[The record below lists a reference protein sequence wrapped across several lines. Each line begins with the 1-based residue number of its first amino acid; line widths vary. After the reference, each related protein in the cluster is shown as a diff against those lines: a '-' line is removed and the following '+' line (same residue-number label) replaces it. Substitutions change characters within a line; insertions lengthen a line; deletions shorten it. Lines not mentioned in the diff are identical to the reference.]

1 MIQFFKLLLIFLL
14 GIYFSDPVYAQNN
27 RAALIIG
34 IEHYRNPLTAP
45 SLLGVPADIDSAK
58 QIAKAMGIP
67 DKNVTVILN
76 QQATKRNLM
85 EAFKKVSEFGVN
97 GGRVFIYYSGHGSRD
112 YDHKKKQCYEGL
124 LSYDEEL
131 ITNDEI
137 ASATQKLKDNVDK
150 TIVLFDACHAGGVL
164 KTELQT
170 RSARST
176 PALSLTPKFASK
188 GSLDDVMACRAATNF
203 QTRGLFDR
211 ASRLGA
217 LQENLVLISSAR
229 PDEVAW
235 DEGPGAGGIATQAL
249 RDCLLGEAKDI
260 NASGAVTLEEIRE
273 CAQAKMDKKL
283 PGPNPKSSNLVIRGN
298 RNLIPV
304 IAAPAV
310 SPPEIMITAAA
321 SPTKPQEQLSL
332 NKPPSEFVPT
342 KPLPVKPP
350 PSVNEVITT
359 IPSAP
364 AKLPEQLNQNKLPLE
379 VAPTKPVLVTS
390 NPVKPPPVVSTSLP
404 TAFVNPPNVD
414 IPLASLATLK
424 DIEAQRNP
432 MRKLDI
438 KLAKKTL
445 KINQDYL
452 DLQIKSSHDGYLYL
466 VLLGSDKKSFY
477 MLYPNKLDGN
487 NRIQAGKTIN
497 LPNQTWQ
504 IKAAGPAGV
513 DHILVLV
520 ADSERDLKTLETL
533 GADKNS
539 PFVYALNNSSGRSA
553 IINYLT
559 GKSPDGMSERYAA
572 QIITVTEV
580 Q

>member
-1 MIQFFKLLLIFLL
+1 MIRLFKLLPALL
-14 GIYFSDPVYAQNN
+14 FGSFFTGSIQAQNN

-34 IEHYRNPLTAP
+34 IEHYRNPVTAP
-45 SLLGVPADIDSAK
+45 SLLGVPADMNSAK

-67 DKNVTVILN
+67 DKNVTVIQN

-85 EAFKKVSEFGVN
+85 EAFKKVSEFGAN
-97 GGRVFIYYSGHGSRD
+97 GGRVFIYFSGHGSRD

-131 ITNDEI
+131 ITNEEI

-164 KTELQT
+164 KTALQT
-170 RSARST
+170 RSAGST
-176 PALSLTPKFASK
+176 PAISLTPKFVAK

-203 QTRGLFDR
+203 KTRGLFDQ
-211 ASRLGA
+211 ATRLGA

-249 RDCLLGEAKDI
+249 RDCLLGQARDI
-260 NASGAVTLEEIRE
+260 NASGAVTLEEIRA
-273 CAQAKMDKKL
+273 CAQVKMDQKL
-283 PGPNPKSSNLVIRGN
+283 PGPNPKASNLVIRGN

-304 IAAPAV
+304 VATPTAP
-310 SPPEIMITAAA
+310 PPEPVMVAAVT
-321 SPTKPQEQLSL
+321 STKPPEQLAQ
-332 NKPPSEFVPT
+332 NKPPV
-342 KPLPVKPP
+342 
-350 PSVNEVITT
+350 
-359 IPSAP
+359 
-364 AKLPEQLNQNKLPLE
+364 E
-379 VAPTKPVLVTS
+379 VAPTKPAPVSS
-390 NPVKPPPVVSTSLP
+390 NPLKPPPVVAAP
-404 TAFVNPPNVD
+404 TPAAPISPPSVD
-414 IPLASLATLK
+414 APLASLATLK

-497 LPNQTWQ
+497 LPNQSWQ

-520 ADSERDLKTLETL
+520 ADSERDLKTLEAL

-539 PFVYALNNSSGRSA
+539 PFVYALNNPSGRSA
-553 IINYLT
+553 VINYLT
-559 GKSPDGMSERYAA
+559 GKSPDGASERYAA

>member
-1 MIQFFKLLLIFLL
+1 MIRLFKLLPAFLL
-14 GIYFSDPVYAQNN
+14 GIFFLGTAQAQNN

-34 IEHYRNPLTAP
+34 IEHYRNPVTAP
-45 SLLGVPADIDSAK
+45 SLLGVPADMNSAK

-67 DKNVTVILN
+67 DKNITVIQN
-76 QQATKRNLM
+76 QHATKRNLV
-85 EAFKKVSEFGVN
+85 EAFKKVSEFGAN
-97 GGRVFIYYSGHGSRD
+97 GGRVFIYFSGHGSRN

-124 LSYDEEL
+124 LSFDEEL
-131 ITNDEI
+131 ITNEEI

-164 KTELQT
+164 KTALQT
-170 RSARST
+170 RSTGST
-176 PALSLTPKFASK
+176 PAISLTPKFVAK

-203 QTRGLFDR
+203 QTRGLFDQ
-211 ASRLGA
+211 ATRLGA

-235 DEGPGAGGIATQAL
+235 DEGPGAGGVATQAL
-249 RDCLLGEAKDI
+249 RDCLLGQARDT
-260 NASGAVTLEEIRE
+260 NASGAVTLEEIRA
-273 CAQAKMDKKL
+273 CAQIKMDQKL
-283 PGPNPKSSNLVIRGN
+283 PGPNPKASNLVIRGN

-304 IAAPAV
+304 IATSSAPSPEPVMVAAV
-310 SPPEIMITAAA
+310 T
-321 SPTKPQEQLSL
+321 PTKPQEQLAQ
-332 NKPPSEFVPT
+332 NKPLAE
-342 KPLPVKPP
+342 
-350 PSVNEVITT
+350 I
-359 IPSAP
+359 
-364 AKLPEQLNQNKLPLE
+364 
-379 VAPTKPVLVTS
+379 APTKPALAPS
-390 NPVKPPPVVSTSLP
+390 NPVKPSPVVMVPTVDTS
-404 TAFVNPPNVD
+404 
-414 IPLASLATLK
+414 LASLATLK

-432 MRKLDI
+432 MRKVDI

-520 ADSERDLKTLETL
+520 ADSERDLKTLEAL

-539 PFVYALNNSSGRSA
+539 PFVYALNNPSGRSA
-553 IINYLT
+553 VINYLT
-559 GKSPDGMSERYAA
+559 RKSSDGASERYAA

>member
-1 MIQFFKLLLIFLL
+1 VIRLFKLLPSFLL
-14 GIYFSDPVYAQNN
+14 GILFLGTVHAQNN

-34 IEHYRNPLTAP
+34 IENYRNPVTAP
-45 SLLGVPADIDSAK
+45 SLLGVPADINSAK

-67 DKNVTVILN
+67 DKNVTVIQN

-85 EAFKKVSEFGVN
+85 EAFKKVSEFGAN
-97 GGRVFIYYSGHGSRD
+97 GGRVFIYFSGHGSRD

-131 ITNDEI
+131 ITNEEI

-164 KTELQT
+164 KTALQT
-170 RSARST
+170 RSAGST
-176 PALSLTPKFASK
+176 PALSLTPKFVAK
-188 GSLDDVMACRAATNF
+188 GSLDDVMACRAATNNF
-203 QTRGLFDR
+203 QTRSLFDQ
-211 ASRLGA
+211 ATRLGA

-249 RDCLLGEAKDI
+249 RDCLLGQARDT
-260 NASGAVTLEEIRE
+260 NSSGAVSLEEIRA
-273 CAQAKMDKKL
+273 CAQVKMDQKL
-283 PGPNPKSSNLVIRGN
+283 PGPNPKASNLVIRGN

-304 IAAPAV
+304 VATPTAP
-310 SPPEIMITAAA
+310 PPEPVVVA
-321 SPTKPQEQLSL
+321 SVIPAKPPEQLSQ
-332 NKPPSEFVPT
+332 NKPPV
-342 KPLPVKPP
+342 
-350 PSVNEVITT
+350 
-359 IPSAP
+359 
-364 AKLPEQLNQNKLPLE
+364 E
-379 VAPTKPVLVTS
+379 VAPTKPAPVAS
-390 NPVKPPPVVSTSLP
+390 NPVKPPPVVVAPAPVAPVIPTS
-404 TAFVNPPNVD
+404 PPSVD
-414 IPLASLATLK
+414 APLASLATLK

-432 MRKLDI
+432 IRKVDI

-513 DHILVLV
+513 DHILVMV
-520 ADSERDLKTLETL
+520 ADSERDLKTLEAL

-539 PFVYALNNSSGRSA
+539 PFVYALNNPSGRSA

-559 GKSPDGMSERYAA
+559 GKSSDGVSERYAA

>member
-1 MIQFFKLLLIFLL
+1 MIRLFKLLPSFLL
-14 GIYFSDPVYAQNN
+14 GILFLGTVHAQNN

-34 IEHYRNPLTAP
+34 IEHYRNPVTAP
-45 SLLGVPADIDSAK
+45 SLLGVPADMNSAK

-67 DKNVTVILN
+67 DKNVTVIQN

-85 EAFKKVSEFGVN
+85 EAFKKVSEFGAN
-97 GGRVFIYYSGHGSRD
+97 GGRVFIYFSGHGSRD

-131 ITNDEI
+131 ITNEEI

-164 KTELQT
+164 KTALQT
-170 RSARST
+170 RSAGST
-176 PALSLTPKFASK
+176 PALSLTPKFVAK

-203 QTRGLFDR
+203 QTRGLFDQ
-211 ASRLGA
+211 ATRLGA

-249 RDCLLGEAKDI
+249 RDCLLGQARDT
-260 NASGAVTLEEIRE
+260 NASGAITLEEIRA
-273 CAQAKMDKKL
+273 CAQVKMDQKL
-283 PGPNPKSSNLVIRGN
+283 PGPNPKASNLVIRGN

-304 IAAPAV
+304 VAAPTAP
-310 SPPEIMITAAA
+310 PPEPVVVAAVT
-321 SPTKPQEQLSL
+321 PTKPPEQLAQ
-332 NKPPSEFVPT
+332 NKPPVE
-342 KPLPVKPP
+342 
-350 PSVNEVITT
+350 I
-359 IPSAP
+359 
-364 AKLPEQLNQNKLPLE
+364 
-379 VAPTKPVLVTS
+379 APTKPTPVTS
-390 NPVKPPPVVSTSLP
+390 NPLKPPPVVAAP
-404 TAFVNPPNVD
+404 TPAAPVSPQSVD
-414 IPLASLATLK
+414 APLASLATLK

-432 MRKLDI
+432 MRNLDI

-520 ADSERDLKTLETL
+520 ADSERDLKTLEAL

-539 PFVYALNNSSGRSA
+539 PFVYALNNPSGRSA
-553 IINYLT
+553 VINYLT
-559 GKSPDGMSERYAA
+559 GKSPDGASERYAA

>member
-1 MIQFFKLLLIFLL
+1 VIRLFKLLPSFLL
-14 GIYFSDPVYAQNN
+14 GILFLGTVHAQSN

-34 IEHYRNPLTAP
+34 IEHYRNPVTAP
-45 SLLGVPADIDSAK
+45 SLLGVPADINSAK

-67 DKNVTVILN
+67 DKNVTVIQN

-85 EAFKKVSEFGVN
+85 EAFKKVSEFGAN
-97 GGRVFIYYSGHGSRD
+97 GGRVFIYFSGHGSRD

-131 ITNDEI
+131 ITNEEI

-164 KTELQT
+164 KTALQT
-170 RSARST
+170 RSAGST
-176 PALSLTPKFASK
+176 PTLSLTPKFVAK

-203 QTRGLFDR
+203 QTRGLFDQ
-211 ASRLGA
+211 ATRLGA

-249 RDCLLGEAKDI
+249 RDCLLGQARDT
-260 NASGAVTLEEIRE
+260 NSSGAVTLEEIRA
-273 CAQAKMDKKL
+273 CAQVKMDQKL
-283 PGPNPKSSNLVIRGN
+283 PGPNPKASNLVIRGN

-304 IAAPAV
+304 VAAPTAP
-310 SPPEIMITAAA
+310 PPEPVVVA
-321 SPTKPQEQLSL
+321 SVIPAKPPEQLAQ
-332 NKPPSEFVPT
+332 NKPPV
-342 KPLPVKPP
+342 
-350 PSVNEVITT
+350 
-359 IPSAP
+359 
-364 AKLPEQLNQNKLPLE
+364 E
-379 VAPTKPVLVTS
+379 VAPTKPVPVTS
-390 NPVKPPPVVSTSLP
+390 NPVKPPPVVVAPAPAAPVVS
-404 TAFVNPPNVD
+404 PPSVD
-414 IPLASLATLK
+414 TPLASLATLK

-520 ADSERDLKTLETL
+520 ADSERDLRTLEAL

-539 PFVYALNNSSGRSA
+539 PFVYALNNPSGRSA
-553 IINYLT
+553 VINYLT
-559 GKSPDGMSERYAA
+559 GKSSDGVSERYAA

>member
-1 MIQFFKLLLIFLL
+1 MISLFKLLPSFLL
-14 GIYFSDPVYAQNN
+14 GILFLGTVHAQSN

-34 IEHYRNPLTAP
+34 IEHYRNPVTAP
-45 SLLGVPADIDSAK
+45 SLLGVPADINSAK

-67 DKNVTVILN
+67 DKNVTVIQN

-85 EAFKKVSEFGVN
+85 EAFKKVSEFGAN
-97 GGRVFIYYSGHGSRD
+97 GGRVFIYFSGHGSRD

-131 ITNDEI
+131 ITNEEI

-164 KTELQT
+164 KTALQT
-170 RSARST
+170 RSAGST
-176 PALSLTPKFASK
+176 PALSLMPKFVAK
-188 GSLDDVMACRAATNF
+188 GSLDDVIACRAATNF
-203 QTRGLFDR
+203 QTRGLFDQ
-211 ASRLGA
+211 ATRLGA

-249 RDCLLGEAKDI
+249 RDCLLGQARDT
-260 NASGAVTLEEIRE
+260 NSSGAVTLEEIRA
-273 CAQAKMDKKL
+273 CAQVKMDQKL
-283 PGPNPKSSNLVIRGN
+283 PGPNPKASNLVIRGN

-304 IAAPAV
+304 VATPTAP
-310 SPPEIMITAAA
+310 PPEPVVVA
-321 SPTKPQEQLSL
+321 SVIPAKPPEQLAQ
-332 NKPPSEFVPT
+332 NKPPV
-342 KPLPVKPP
+342 
-350 PSVNEVITT
+350 
-359 IPSAP
+359 
-364 AKLPEQLNQNKLPLE
+364 E
-379 VAPTKPVLVTS
+379 VAPTKPVPVTS
-390 NPVKPPPVVSTSLP
+390 NPVKPPPVVVAPLP
-404 TAFVNPPNVD
+404 VAPVVSPPSVD

-520 ADSERDLKTLETL
+520 ADSERDLRTLEAL

-539 PFVYALNNSSGRSA
+539 PFVYALNNPSGRSA
-553 IINYLT
+553 VINYLT
-559 GKSPDGMSERYAA
+559 GKSSDGVSERYAA

>member
-1 MIQFFKLLLIFLL
+1 MIRLFKLLPSFLL
-14 GIYFSDPVYAQNN
+14 GILFLGTVHAQNN

-34 IEHYRNPLTAP
+34 IEHYRNPVTAP
-45 SLLGVPADIDSAK
+45 SLLGVPADMNSAK

-67 DKNVTVILN
+67 DKNVTVIQN

-85 EAFKKVSEFGVN
+85 EAFKKVSEFGAN
-97 GGRVFIYYSGHGSRD
+97 GGRVFIYFSGHGSRD

-131 ITNDEI
+131 ITNEEI

-164 KTELQT
+164 KTALQT
-170 RSARST
+170 RSAGST
-176 PALSLTPKFASK
+176 PAISLTPKFVSK
-188 GSLDDVMACRAATNF
+188 GSLDDVMTCRAATNF
-203 QTRGLFDR
+203 QTRGLFDQ
-211 ASRLGA
+211 ATRLGA

-249 RDCLLGEAKDI
+249 RDCLLGQARDT
-260 NASGAVTLEEIRE
+260 NASGAITLEEIRA
-273 CAQAKMDKKL
+273 CAQVKMDQKL
-283 PGPNPKSSNLVIRGN
+283 PGPNPKASNLVIRGN

-304 IAAPAV
+304 IATPTAP
-310 SPPEIMITAAA
+310 PPEPVVVAAVTPTKPPEQLA
-321 SPTKPQEQLSL
+321 QNKPPIEFSPTKPG
-332 NKPPSEFVPT
+332 
-342 KPLPVKPP
+342 
-350 PSVNEVITT
+350 
-359 IPSAP
+359 P
-364 AKLPEQLNQNKLPLE
+364 A
-379 VAPTKPVLVTS
+379 TS
-390 NPVKPPPVVSTSLP
+390 NPVKPAPVVVASTPLPPASSL
-404 TAFVNPPNVD
+404 TVD
-414 IPLASLATLK
+414 MPLASLATLK

-497 LPNQTWQ
+497 LPNQSWQ

-520 ADSERDLKTLETL
+520 ADSERDLKTLEAL

-539 PFVYALNNSSGRSA
+539 PFVYALNNPSGRSA
-553 IINYLT
+553 VINYLT
-559 GKSPDGMSERYAA
+559 GKSPDGASERYAA

>member
-1 MIQFFKLLLIFLL
+1 MIRLFKLLPSFLL
-14 GIYFSDPVYAQNN
+14 GILFLGTVHAQSN

-34 IEHYRNPLTAP
+34 IEHYRNPVTAP
-45 SLLGVPADIDSAK
+45 SLLGVPADINSAK

-67 DKNVTVILN
+67 DKNVTVIQN

-85 EAFKKVSEFGVN
+85 EAFKKVSEFGAN
-97 GGRVFIYYSGHGSRD
+97 GGRVFIYFSGHGSRD

-131 ITNDEI
+131 ITNEEI

-164 KTELQT
+164 KTALQT
-170 RSARST
+170 RSAGPGT
-176 PALSLTPKFASK
+176 NLSLTPKFVSK
-188 GSLDDVMACRAATNF
+188 GSLDDVMACRAATNNF
-203 QTRGLFDR
+203 QTRSLFDQ
-211 ASRLGA
+211 ATRLGA

-249 RDCLLGEAKDI
+249 RDCLLGQARDT
-260 NASGAVTLEEIRE
+260 NSSGAVTLEEIRA
-273 CAQAKMDKKL
+273 CAQVKMDQKL
-283 PGPNPKSSNLVIRGN
+283 PGPNPKASNLVIRGN

-304 IAAPAV
+304 IAAPTAL
-310 SPPEIMITAAA
+310 PPEPVVVA
-321 SPTKPQEQLSL
+321 SVIPAKPPEQLAQ
-332 NKPPSEFVPT
+332 NKPPV
-342 KPLPVKPP
+342 
-350 PSVNEVITT
+350 
-359 IPSAP
+359 
-364 AKLPEQLNQNKLPLE
+364 E
-379 VAPTKPVLVTS
+379 VAPTKPVPVTS
-390 NPVKPPPVVSTSLP
+390 NPVKPPPVVVAPVPVAPVVS
-404 TAFVNPPNVD
+404 PPSVD

-452 DLQIKSSHDGYLYL
+452 DLQIKSSHDGSLYL

-520 ADSERDLKTLETL
+520 ADSERDLRTLEAL

-539 PFVYALNNSSGRSA
+539 PFVYALNNPSGRSA
-553 IINYLT
+553 VINYLI
-559 GKSPDGMSERYAA
+559 GKSSDGVSERYAA

>member
-1 MIQFFKLLLIFLL
+1 VIQFFKLLPILLL
-14 GIYFSDPVYAQNN
+14 GIPFINSVYAQDN

-34 IEHYRNPLTAP
+34 IEHYRNPVTAP
-45 SLLGVPADIDSAK
+45 SLLGVPADMNSAK

-67 DKNVTVILN
+67 DKNITVIQN

-85 EAFKKVSEFGVN
+85 EAFKKVSEFGAN
-97 GGRVFIYYSGHGSRD
+97 GGRVFIYFSGHGSRD

-131 ITNDEI
+131 ITNEEI

-164 KTELQT
+164 KTALQT
-170 RSARST
+170 RSAGPT
-176 PALSLTPKFASK
+176 PALSLTPKFVAK

-203 QTRGLFDR
+203 QTRGLFDQ
-211 ASRLGA
+211 ATRLGA

-249 RDCLLGEAKDI
+249 RDCLLGQARDT
-260 NASGAVTLEEIRE
+260 NSSGAVTLEEIRS
-273 CAQAKMDKKL
+273 CAQVKMDQKL
-283 PGPNPKSSNLVIRGN
+283 PGPNPKASNLVIRGN

-304 IAAPAV
+304 IAAPTAL
-310 SPPEIMITAAA
+310 PPEPVVVAAVT
-321 SPTKPQEQLSL
+321 PTKPPEQLAQ
-332 NKPPSEFVPT
+332 NKPPVE
-342 KPLPVKPP
+342 
-350 PSVNEVITT
+350 I
-359 IPSAP
+359 
-364 AKLPEQLNQNKLPLE
+364 
-379 VAPTKPVLVTS
+379 APTKPVPVTS
-390 NPVKPPPVVSTSLP
+390 NPVKPPPVVVAPVPVAPVVS
-404 TAFVNPPNVD
+404 PPSVD

-520 ADSERDLKTLETL
+520 ADSERNLRTLEAL

-539 PFVYALNNSSGRSA
+539 PFVYALNNPSGRSA
-553 IINYLT
+553 VINYLI
-559 GKSPDGMSERYAA
+559 GKSSDGVSERYAA

>member
-1 MIQFFKLLLIFLL
+1 MIQFFKLLPILLL
-14 GIYFSDPVYAQNN
+14 GIPFINSVYAQDN

-34 IEHYRNPLTAP
+34 IEHYRNPANAP
-45 SLLGVPADIDSAK
+45 SLLGVPADINSAK

-67 DKNVTVILN
+67 DKNVTVLLN
-76 QQATKRNLM
+76 QQASKRNLM
-85 EAFKKVSEFGVN
+85 EAFRKVSEFGSN

-131 ITNDEI
+131 ITNEEI

-164 KTELQT
+164 KTALQT
-170 RSARST
+170 RSAGSAL
-176 PALSLTPKFASK
+176 ALSLTPKFVSK
-188 GSLDDVMACRAATNF
+188 GSLEDIMACRSATNF
-203 QTRGLFDR
+203 QTRGLFDQ
-211 ASRLGA
+211 ATRLGA
-217 LQENLVLISSAR
+217 IQENLVLISSAR

-235 DEGPGAGGIATQAL
+235 DEGPGSGGVATQAL
-249 RDCLLGEAKDI
+249 RDCLLGEARDA
-260 NASGAVTLEEIRE
+260 NASGAVTLEEIRA
-273 CAQAKMDKKL
+273 CAQVKMDQKL
-283 PGPNPKSSNLVIRGN
+283 PGPNPKASNLVIRGN

-304 IAAPAV
+304 ITTITAP
-310 SPPEIMITAAA
+310 PPEPVVVATVTPSKPPEQSAQNKPTAEI
-321 SPTKPQEQLSL
+321 SPTKP
-332 NKPPSEFVPT
+332 
-342 KPLPVKPP
+342 
-350 PSVNEVITT
+350 
-359 IPSAP
+359 A
-364 AKLPEQLNQNKLPLE
+364 
-379 VAPTKPVLVTS
+379 
-390 NPVKPPPVVSTSLP
+390 PVVSSPATTTP
-404 TAFVNPPNVD
+404 TQPVISVSSPSVD
-414 IPLASLATLK
+414 VPLASLATFK

-432 MRKLDI
+432 MRKLDV

-497 LPNQTWQ
+497 LPNQSWQ

-520 ADSERDLKTLETL
+520 ADSERDLKTLEAL

-539 PFVYALNNSSGRSA
+539 PFVYALNNTSGRSA

-559 GKSPDGMSERYAA
+559 GKSPDSISERYAA

>member
-1 MIQFFKLLLIFLL
+1 MIRLFKLLLALLL
-14 GIYFSDPVYAQNN
+14 GIFFTGSIQAQNN

-34 IEHYRNPLTAP
+34 IEHYRNPVTAP
-45 SLLGVPADIDSAK
+45 SLLGVPADMNSAK

-67 DKNVTVILN
+67 DKNVTVIQN

-85 EAFKKVSEFGVN
+85 EAFKKVSEFGAN
-97 GGRVFIYYSGHGSRD
+97 GGRVFIYFSGHGSRD

-131 ITNDEI
+131 ITNEEI

-164 KTELQT
+164 KTALQT
-170 RSARST
+170 RSAGST
-176 PALSLTPKFASK
+176 PALSLTPKFVAK
-188 GSLDDVMACRAATNF
+188 GSLDDVMACRSATNF
-203 QTRGLFDR
+203 QTRGLFDQ
-211 ASRLGA
+211 ATRLGA

-249 RDCLLGEAKDI
+249 LDCLLGQARDT
-260 NASGAVTLEEIRE
+260 NASGAVTLEEIRA
-273 CAQAKMDKKL
+273 CAQVKMDQKL
-283 PGPNPKSSNLVIRGN
+283 PGPNPKASNLVIRGN

-304 IAAPAV
+304 VATPTAP
-310 SPPEIMITAAA
+310 PPEPVMVAAVT
-321 SPTKPQEQLSL
+321 PTKPPEQLAQ
-332 NKPPSEFVPT
+332 NKPPVEVVPT
-342 KPLPVKPP
+342 KPAPV
-350 PSVNEVITT
+350 S
-359 IPSAP
+359 
-364 AKLPEQLNQNKLPLE
+364 
-379 VAPTKPVLVTS
+379 S
-390 NPVKPPPVVSTSLP
+390 NPVKPAPVVAAP
-404 TAFVNPPNVD
+404 TPAAPVSPPSVD
-414 IPLASLATLK
+414 APLASLATLK

-520 ADSERDLKTLETL
+520 ADSERDLKTLEAL

-539 PFVYALNNSSGRSA
+539 PFVYALNNPSGRSA
-553 IINYLT
+553 VINYLT
-559 GKSPDGMSERYAA
+559 GKSPDGASERYAA

>member
-1 MIQFFKLLLIFLL
+1 VIRLFKLLPSFLL
-14 GIYFSDPVYAQNN
+14 GILFLGTVHAQSN

-34 IEHYRNPLTAP
+34 IEHYRNPVTAP
-45 SLLGVPADIDSAK
+45 SLLGVPADINSAK

-67 DKNVTVILN
+67 DKNVTVIQN

-85 EAFKKVSEFGVN
+85 EAFKKVSEFGAN
-97 GGRVFIYYSGHGSRD
+97 GGRVFIYFSGHGSRD

-131 ITNDEI
+131 ITNEEI

-164 KTELQT
+164 KTALQT
-170 RSARST
+170 RSAGST
-176 PALSLTPKFASK
+176 PTLSLTPKFVAK

-203 QTRGLFDR
+203 QTRGLFDQ
-211 ASRLGA
+211 ATRLGA

-249 RDCLLGEAKDI
+249 RDCLLGQARDT
-260 NASGAVTLEEIRE
+260 NSSGAVTLEEIRA
-273 CAQAKMDKKL
+273 CAQVKMDQKL
-283 PGPNPKSSNLVIRGN
+283 PGPNPKASNLVIRGN

-304 IAAPAV
+304 VAAPTAP
-310 SPPEIMITAAA
+310 PPEPVVVA
-321 SPTKPQEQLSL
+321 SVIPAKPPEQLAQ
-332 NKPPSEFVPT
+332 NKPPV
-342 KPLPVKPP
+342 
-350 PSVNEVITT
+350 
-359 IPSAP
+359 
-364 AKLPEQLNQNKLPLE
+364 E
-379 VAPTKPVLVTS
+379 VAPTKPVPVTS
-390 NPVKPPPVVSTSLP
+390 NPVKPPPVVVAPAPAAPVVS
-404 TAFVNPPNVD
+404 PPSVD
-414 IPLASLATLK
+414 TPLASLATLK

-520 ADSERDLKTLETL
+520 ADSERDLKTLEAL

-539 PFVYALNNSSGRSA
+539 PFVYALNNPSGRSA
-553 IINYLT
+553 VINYLT
-559 GKSPDGMSERYAA
+559 GKSSDGVSERYAA

>member
-1 MIQFFKLLLIFLL
+1 VIRLFKLLSSFLL
-14 GIYFSDPVYAQNN
+14 GILFLGTVHAQNN

-34 IEHYRNPLTAP
+34 IEHYRNPVTAP
-45 SLLGVPADIDSAK
+45 SLLGVPADINSAK

-67 DKNVTVILN
+67 DKNVTVIQN

-85 EAFKKVSEFGVN
+85 EAFKKVSEFGAN
-97 GGRVFIYYSGHGSRD
+97 GGRVFIYFSGHGSRD

-131 ITNDEI
+131 ITNEEI

-164 KTELQT
+164 KTALQT
-170 RSARST
+170 RSAGST
-176 PALSLTPKFASK
+176 PALSLTPKFVAK
-188 GSLDDVMACRAATNF
+188 GSLDDVMACRAATNNF
-203 QTRGLFDR
+203 QTRSLFDQ
-211 ASRLGA
+211 ATRLGA

-249 RDCLLGEAKDI
+249 RDCLLGQARDT
-260 NASGAVTLEEIRE
+260 NSSGAVSLEEIRA
-273 CAQAKMDKKL
+273 CAQVKMDQKL
-283 PGPNPKSSNLVIRGN
+283 PGPNPKASNLVIRGN

-304 IAAPAV
+304 VATPTAP
-310 SPPEIMITAAA
+310 PPEPVVVA
-321 SPTKPQEQLSL
+321 SVIPAKPPEQLSQ
-332 NKPPSEFVPT
+332 NKPPV
-342 KPLPVKPP
+342 
-350 PSVNEVITT
+350 
-359 IPSAP
+359 
-364 AKLPEQLNQNKLPLE
+364 E
-379 VAPTKPVLVTS
+379 VAPTKPAPVAS
-390 NPVKPPPVVSTSLP
+390 NPVKPPPVVVAPAPVAPVIPTS
-404 TAFVNPPNVD
+404 PPSVD
-414 IPLASLATLK
+414 APLASLATLK

-432 MRKLDI
+432 IRKVDI

-466 VLLGSDKKSFY
+466 VLLGSDMKSFY

-513 DHILVLV
+513 DHILVMV
-520 ADSERDLKTLETL
+520 AHSERDLKTLEAL

-539 PFVYALNNSSGRSA
+539 PFVYALNNPSGRSA

-559 GKSPDGMSERYAA
+559 GKSSDGVSERYAA

>member
-1 MIQFFKLLLIFLL
+1 MIRLFKLLPALLL
-14 GIYFSDPVYAQNN
+14 GIFFLGTAHAQNN

-34 IEHYRNPLTAP
+34 IEHYRNPVTAP
-45 SLLGVPADIDSAK
+45 SLLGVPADINSAK

-67 DKNVTVILN
+67 DKNVTVIQN

-85 EAFKKVSEFGVN
+85 EAFKKVSEFGAN
-97 GGRVFIYYSGHGSRD
+97 GGRVFIYFSGHGSRD

-131 ITNDEI
+131 ITNEEI

-164 KTELQT
+164 KTALQT
-170 RSARST
+170 RSAGST
-176 PALSLTPKFASK
+176 PALSLTPKFVAK

-203 QTRGLFDR
+203 QTRGLFDQ
-211 ASRLGA
+211 ATRLGA

-249 RDCLLGEAKDI
+249 RDCLLGQARDT
-260 NASGAVTLEEIRE
+260 NSSGAVTLEEIRA
-273 CAQAKMDKKL
+273 CAQVKMDQKL
-283 PGPNPKSSNLVIRGN
+283 PGPNPKASNLVIRGN

-304 IAAPAV
+304 VAAPSAP
-310 SPPEIMITAAA
+310 PPEPVVVAVVT
-321 SPTKPQEQLSL
+321 PTKSPEQVAH
-332 NKPPSEFVPT
+332 NKPPV
-342 KPLPVKPP
+342 
-350 PSVNEVITT
+350 
-359 IPSAP
+359 
-364 AKLPEQLNQNKLPLE
+364 E
-379 VAPTKPVLVTS
+379 VAPTKPAPVAS
-390 NPVKPPPVVSTSLP
+390 NPVKPPPVVVAPAPIAPVVS
-404 TAFVNPPNVD
+404 PPSVD
-414 IPLASLATLK
+414 TPLASLATLK

-487 NRIQAGKTIN
+487 NRIQASKTIN
-497 LPNQTWQ
+497 LPNQSWQ

-520 ADSERDLKTLETL
+520 ADSERDLKTLEAL

-539 PFVYALNNSSGRSA
+539 PFVYALNNPSGRSA
-553 IINYLT
+553 VINYLT
-559 GKSPDGMSERYAA
+559 GKSSDGVSERYAA

>member
-1 MIQFFKLLLIFLL
+1 MIRLFKLPLALLL
-14 GIYFSDPVYAQNN
+14 GIFFTGSIQAQNN

-34 IEHYRNPLTAP
+34 IEHYRNPVTAP
-45 SLLGVPADIDSAK
+45 SLLGVPADMNSAK

-67 DKNVTVILN
+67 DKNVTVIQN

-85 EAFKKVSEFGVN
+85 EAFKKVSEFGAN
-97 GGRVFIYYSGHGSRD
+97 GGRVFIYFSGHGSRD

-131 ITNDEI
+131 ITNEEI

-164 KTELQT
+164 KTALQT
-170 RSARST
+170 RSAGST
-176 PALSLTPKFASK
+176 PALSLTPKFVAK
-188 GSLDDVMACRAATNF
+188 GSLDDVMACRSATNF
-203 QTRGLFDR
+203 QTRGLFDQ
-211 ASRLGA
+211 ATRLGA

-249 RDCLLGEAKDI
+249 RDCLLGQARDT
-260 NASGAVTLEEIRE
+260 NASGAITLEEIRA
-273 CAQAKMDKKL
+273 CAQVKMDQKL
-283 PGPNPKSSNLVIRGN
+283 PGPNPKASNLVIRGN

-304 IAAPAV
+304 VATPTAP
-310 SPPEIMITAAA
+310 PPEPVMVA
-321 SPTKPQEQLSL
+321 SATPTKPPEQLAQ
-332 NKPPSEFVPT
+332 NKPPVEVVPT
-342 KPLPVKPP
+342 KPAPV
-350 PSVNEVITT
+350 S
-359 IPSAP
+359 
-364 AKLPEQLNQNKLPLE
+364 
-379 VAPTKPVLVTS
+379 S
-390 NPVKPPPVVSTSLP
+390 NPLKPPPVVAAP
-404 TAFVNPPNVD
+404 TPAAPVSPQSVD
-414 IPLASLATLK
+414 APLASLATLK

-497 LPNQTWQ
+497 LPNQSWQ

-520 ADSERDLKTLETL
+520 ADSERDLKTLEAL

-539 PFVYALNNSSGRSA
+539 PFVYALNNPSGRSA
-553 IINYLT
+553 VINYLT
-559 GKSPDGMSERYAA
+559 GKSPDGISERFAA

>member
-1 MIQFFKLLLIFLL
+1 MIRLFKLLLALLL
-14 GIYFSDPVYAQNN
+14 GIFFTGSIQAQNN

-34 IEHYRNPLTAP
+34 IEHYRNPVTAP
-45 SLLGVPADIDSAK
+45 SLLGVPADMNSAK

-67 DKNVTVILN
+67 DKNVTVIQN

-85 EAFKKVSEFGVN
+85 EAFKKVSEFGAN
-97 GGRVFIYYSGHGSRD
+97 GGRVFIYFSGHGSRD

-131 ITNDEI
+131 ITNEEI

-164 KTELQT
+164 KTALQT
-170 RSARST
+170 RSAGST
-176 PALSLTPKFASK
+176 PAISLTPKFVAK

-203 QTRGLFDR
+203 QTRGLFDQ
-211 ASRLGA
+211 ATRLGA

-249 RDCLLGEAKDI
+249 RDCLLGQARDT
-260 NASGAVTLEEIRE
+260 NASGAVTLEEIRA
-273 CAQAKMDKKL
+273 CAQVKMDQKL
-283 PGPNPKSSNLVIRGN
+283 PGPNPKASNLVIRGN

-304 IAAPAV
+304 VATPTAP
-310 SPPEIMITAAA
+310 PPEPVMVA
-321 SPTKPQEQLSL
+321 SAIPTKPPEQLAQ
-332 NKPPSEFVPT
+332 NKPPVEVVPT
-342 KPLPVKPP
+342 KPAPV
-350 PSVNEVITT
+350 S
-359 IPSAP
+359 
-364 AKLPEQLNQNKLPLE
+364 
-379 VAPTKPVLVTS
+379 S
-390 NPVKPPPVVSTSLP
+390 NPLKPPPVVAAP
-404 TAFVNPPNVD
+404 TPAAPVSPPSAD
-414 IPLASLATLK
+414 APLASLATLK

-432 MRKLDI
+432 MRKLEI

-497 LPNQTWQ
+497 LPNQSWQ

-520 ADSERDLKTLETL
+520 ADSERDLKTLEAL

-539 PFVYALNNSSGRSA
+539 PFVYALNNPSGRSA
-553 IINYLT
+553 VINYLT
-559 GKSPDGMSERYAA
+559 GKSPDGASERYAA

>member
-1 MIQFFKLLLIFLL
+1 MSRILKLLPAFLL
-14 GIYFSDPVYAQNN
+14 GIFFLGTVHAQNN

-34 IEHYRNPLTAP
+34 IEHYRNPVTAP
-45 SLLGVPADIDSAK
+45 SLLGVPADMNSAK

-67 DKNVTVILN
+67 DKNITVIQN

-85 EAFKKVSEFGVN
+85 EAFKKVSEFGAN
-97 GGRVFIYYSGHGSRD
+97 GGRVFIYFSGHGSRD

-131 ITNDEI
+131 ITNEEI

-164 KTELQT
+164 KTALQT
-170 RSARST
+170 RSAGSSS
-176 PALSLTPKFASK
+176 ALSLTPKFVSK
-188 GSLDDVMACRAATNF
+188 GSLDDVMACRTATNNF
-203 QTRGLFDR
+203 QMRGLFDQ
-211 ASRLGA
+211 ATRLGA

-249 RDCLLGEAKDI
+249 RDCLLGQARDT
-260 NASGAVTLEEIRE
+260 NASGAVTLEEIRA
-273 CAQAKMDKKL
+273 CAQVKMDQKL
-283 PGPNPKSSNLVIRGN
+283 PGPNPKASNLVIRGN

-304 IAAPAV
+304 VATPTAP
-310 SPPEIMITAAA
+310 PPEPIVVAVVT
-321 SPTKPQEQLSL
+321 PTKPPEQVAQ
-332 NKPPSEFVPT
+332 NKPPVELAPS
-342 KPLPVKPP
+342 KPP
-350 PSVNEVITT
+350 
-359 IPSAP
+359 
-364 AKLPEQLNQNKLPLE
+364 
-379 VAPTKPVLVTS
+379 VTVS
-390 NPVKPPPVVSTSLP
+390 NPVKPPPSID
-404 TAFVNPPNVD
+404 A
-414 IPLASLATLK
+414 PLASLATLR

-520 ADSERDLKTLETL
+520 ADSERDLKALEAL

-539 PFVYALNNSSGRSA
+539 PFVYALNNPSGRSA
-553 IINYLT
+553 VINYLT
-559 GKSPDGMSERYAA
+559 GKSPDGISERYGA

>member
-1 MIQFFKLLLIFLL
+1 MIRLFKLLPAFLL
-14 GIYFSDPVYAQNN
+14 GIFFTGSIQAQNN

-34 IEHYRNPLTAP
+34 IEHYRNPVTAP
-45 SLLGVPADIDSAK
+45 SLLGVPADMNSAK

-67 DKNVTVILN
+67 DKNVTVIQN

-85 EAFKKVSEFGVN
+85 EAFKKVSEFGAN
-97 GGRVFIYYSGHGSRD
+97 GGRVFIYFSGHGSRD

-131 ITNDEI
+131 ITNEEI

-164 KTELQT
+164 KTALQT
-170 RSARST
+170 RSAGST
-176 PALSLTPKFASK
+176 PALSLTPKFVAK

-203 QTRGLFDR
+203 QTRGLFDQ
-211 ASRLGA
+211 ATRLGA

-249 RDCLLGEAKDI
+249 RDCLLGQARDT
-260 NASGAVTLEEIRE
+260 NASGAVTLEEIRA
-273 CAQAKMDKKL
+273 CAQVKMDQKL
-283 PGPNPKSSNLVIRGN
+283 PGPNPKASNLVIRGN

-304 IAAPAV
+304 VAAPTAPPPEPVVIAAV
-310 SPPEIMITAAA
+310 T
-321 SPTKPQEQLSL
+321 PTKPPEQLAQ
-332 NKPPSEFVPT
+332 NKPPVE
-342 KPLPVKPP
+342 
-350 PSVNEVITT
+350 I
-359 IPSAP
+359 
-364 AKLPEQLNQNKLPLE
+364 
-379 VAPTKPVLVTS
+379 APTKPAPVTS
-390 NPVKPPPVVSTSLP
+390 NPVKPTPVVVAPAPAVPVVS
-404 TAFVNPPNVD
+404 PPSVD
-414 IPLASLATLK
+414 TPLASLATLK

-513 DHILVLV
+513 DHMLVLV
-520 ADSERDLKTLETL
+520 ADSERDLRTLEAL

-539 PFVYALNNSSGRSA
+539 PFVYALNNPSGRSA
-553 IINYLT
+553 VINYLT
-559 GKSPDGMSERYAA
+559 GKSPDGASERYAA

>member
-1 MIQFFKLLLIFLL
+1 MIRLFKLLPAFLL
-14 GIYFSDPVYAQNN
+14 GIFFTGSIQAQNN

-34 IEHYRNPLTAP
+34 IEHYRNPVTAP
-45 SLLGVPADIDSAK
+45 SLLGVPADMNSAK

-67 DKNVTVILN
+67 DKNVTVIQN

-85 EAFKKVSEFGVN
+85 EAFKKVSEFGAN
-97 GGRVFIYYSGHGSRD
+97 GGRVFIYFSGHGSRD

-131 ITNDEI
+131 ITNEEI

-164 KTELQT
+164 KTALQT
-170 RSARST
+170 RSAGST
-176 PALSLTPKFASK
+176 PVLSLTPKFVAK
-188 GSLDDVMACRAATNF
+188 GSLDDVMACRSATNF
-203 QTRGLFDR
+203 QTRGLFDQ
-211 ASRLGA
+211 ATRLGA

-249 RDCLLGEAKDI
+249 RDCLLGQARDT
-260 NASGAVTLEEIRE
+260 NASGAITLEEIRA
-273 CAQAKMDKKL
+273 CAQVKMDQKL
-283 PGPNPKSSNLVIRGN
+283 PGPNPKASNLVIRGN

-304 IAAPAV
+304 VATPSAPPPEPVMIAAV
-310 SPPEIMITAAA
+310 T
-321 SPTKPQEQLSL
+321 PTKPPEQLAQ
-332 NKPPSEFVPT
+332 NKPPVGIVPT
-342 KPLPVKPP
+342 KPAPV
-350 PSVNEVITT
+350 SSN
-359 IPSAP
+359 SA
-364 AKLPEQLNQNKLPLE
+364 
-379 VAPTKPVLVTS
+379 
-390 NPVKPPPVVSTSLP
+390 KPPPVVVAPAPAAPVS
-404 TAFVNPPNVD
+404 PPSVD
-414 IPLASLATLK
+414 APLASLATLK

-520 ADSERDLKTLETL
+520 ADSERDLKTLEAL

-539 PFVYALNNSSGRSA
+539 PFVYALNNPSGRSA
-553 IINYLT
+553 VINYLT
-559 GKSPDGMSERYAA
+559 GKSPDGASERYAA

>member
-1 MIQFFKLLLIFLL
+1 MIRLFKLLLALLL
-14 GIYFSDPVYAQNN
+14 GIFFTGSIQAQNN

-34 IEHYRNPLTAP
+34 IEHYRNPVTAP
-45 SLLGVPADIDSAK
+45 SLLGVPADMNSAK

-67 DKNVTVILN
+67 DKNVTVIQN

-85 EAFKKVSEFGVN
+85 EAFKKVSEFGAN
-97 GGRVFIYYSGHGSRD
+97 GGRVFIYFSGHGSRD

-131 ITNDEI
+131 ITNEEI

-164 KTELQT
+164 KTALQT
-170 RSARST
+170 RSAGST
-176 PALSLTPKFASK
+176 PALSLTPKFVAK
-188 GSLDDVMACRAATNF
+188 GSLDDVMACRSATNF
-203 QTRGLFDR
+203 QTRGLFDQ
-211 ASRLGA
+211 ATRLGA

-249 RDCLLGEAKDI
+249 RDCLLGQARDT
-260 NASGAVTLEEIRE
+260 NASGAVTLEEIRA
-273 CAQAKMDKKL
+273 CAQVKMDQKL
-283 PGPNPKSSNLVIRGN
+283 PGPNPKASNLVIRGN

-304 IAAPAV
+304 VATPTAP
-310 SPPEIMITAAA
+310 PPEPVMVAAVT
-321 SPTKPQEQLSL
+321 PTKPPEQLAQ
-332 NKPPSEFVPT
+332 NKPPVEVVPT
-342 KPLPVKPP
+342 KPAPV
-350 PSVNEVITT
+350 S
-359 IPSAP
+359 
-364 AKLPEQLNQNKLPLE
+364 
-379 VAPTKPVLVTS
+379 S
-390 NPVKPPPVVSTSLP
+390 NPLKPPPVVAAP
-404 TAFVNPPNVD
+404 TPAAPVSPQSVD
-414 IPLASLATLK
+414 APLASLATLK

-520 ADSERDLKTLETL
+520 ADSERDLKTLEAL

-539 PFVYALNNSSGRSA
+539 PFVYALNNPSGRSA
-553 IINYLT
+553 VINYLT
-559 GKSPDGMSERYAA
+559 GKSPDGASERYAA

>member
-1 MIQFFKLLLIFLL
+1 VSRLFKLLLALFL
-14 GIYFSDPVYAQNN
+14 GILFLGSVHAQNN

-45 SLLGVPADIDSAK
+45 SLLGVPTDIDSAK

-67 DKNVTVILN
+67 DKNVTVIQN

-85 EAFKKVSEFGVN
+85 EAFKKVSEFGAN
-97 GGRVFIYYSGHGSRD
+97 GGRVFIYFSGHGSRD
-112 YDHKKKQCYEGL
+112 YDPKKKQCYEGL

-131 ITNDEI
+131 ITNEEI

-164 KTELQT
+164 KTALQT
-170 RSARST
+170 RSAGLFS
-176 PALSLTPKFASK
+176 AKSLTPKFVAK
-188 GSLDDVMACRAATNF
+188 GSLDDVMACRAATNNF
-203 QTRGLFDR
+203 QTRSLFDQ
-211 ASRLGA
+211 ATRLGA

-235 DEGPGAGGIATQAL
+235 DEGPGAGGMATQAL
-249 RDCLLGEAKDI
+249 RDCLLGQAKDT
-260 NASGAVTLEEIRE
+260 NASGAVSIEEIRE

-283 PGPNPKSSNLVIRGN
+283 PGPNPKASNLVIRGN

-304 IAAPAV
+304 ITTY
-310 SPPEIMITAAA
+310 ST
-321 SPTKPQEQLSL
+321 PTKPIPEKLS
-332 NKPPSEFVPT
+332 PSI
-342 KPLPVKPP
+342 
-350 PSVNEVITT
+350 NEAITT
-359 IPSAP
+359 IPTVP
-364 AKLPEQLNQNKLPLE
+364 AKPPEQLGQNKPLVVE
-379 VAPTKPVLVTS
+379 IIPTKPAPIAS
-390 NPVKPPPVVSTSLP
+390 NPVKPPP
-404 TAFVNPPNVD
+404 TALEQTQSPAPVNPPSVD
-414 IPLASLATLK
+414 PPLASLATLK

-477 MLYPNKLDGN
+477 MLFPNKADGN

-504 IKAAGPAGV
+504 IRAVGPAGV

-520 ADSERDLKTLETL
+520 ADSERDLKTLEAL
-533 GADKNS
+533 GTDKNS
-539 PFVYALNNSSGRSA
+539 PFVYTLNNPSGRSA
-553 IINYLT
+553 MINYLT
-559 GKSPDGMSERYAA
+559 GKSPDGTSERYGA
-572 QIITVTEV
+572 QIITVMEV

>member
-1 MIQFFKLLLIFLL
+1 VISLFKLLPSFLL
-14 GIYFSDPVYAQNN
+14 GILFLGTVHAQSN

-34 IEHYRNPLTAP
+34 IEHYRNPVTAP
-45 SLLGVPADIDSAK
+45 SLLGVPADINSAK

-67 DKNVTVILN
+67 DKNVTVIQN

-85 EAFKKVSEFGVN
+85 EAFKKVSEFGAN
-97 GGRVFIYYSGHGSRD
+97 GGRVFIYFSGHGSRD

-131 ITNDEI
+131 ITNEEI

-164 KTELQT
+164 KTALQT
-170 RSARST
+170 RSAGST
-176 PALSLTPKFASK
+176 PALSLMPKFVAK
-188 GSLDDVMACRAATNF
+188 GSLDDVIACRAATNF
-203 QTRGLFDR
+203 QTRGLFDQ
-211 ASRLGA
+211 ATRLGA

-249 RDCLLGEAKDI
+249 RDCLLGQARDT
-260 NASGAVTLEEIRE
+260 NSSGAVTLEEIRA
-273 CAQAKMDKKL
+273 CAQVKMDQKL
-283 PGPNPKSSNLVIRGN
+283 PGPNPKASNLVIRGN

-304 IAAPAV
+304 VATPTAP
-310 SPPEIMITAAA
+310 PPEPVVVA
-321 SPTKPQEQLSL
+321 SVIPAKPPEQLAQ
-332 NKPPSEFVPT
+332 NKPPV
-342 KPLPVKPP
+342 
-350 PSVNEVITT
+350 
-359 IPSAP
+359 
-364 AKLPEQLNQNKLPLE
+364 E
-379 VAPTKPVLVTS
+379 VAPTKPVPVTS
-390 NPVKPPPVVSTSLP
+390 NPVKPPPVVVAPLP
-404 TAFVNPPNVD
+404 VAPVVSPPSVD

-520 ADSERDLKTLETL
+520 ADSERDLRTLEAL

-539 PFVYALNNSSGRSA
+539 PFVYALNNPSGRSA
-553 IINYLT
+553 VINYLT
-559 GKSPDGMSERYAA
+559 GKSSDGVSERYAA

>member
-1 MIQFFKLLLIFLL
+1 MIRLFKLPLALLL
-14 GIYFSDPVYAQNN
+14 GISFTGSIQAQNN

-34 IEHYRNPLTAP
+34 IEHYRNPVTAP
-45 SLLGVPADIDSAK
+45 SLLGVPADMNSAK

-67 DKNVTVILN
+67 DKNVTVIQN

-85 EAFKKVSEFGVN
+85 EAFKKVSEFGAN
-97 GGRVFIYYSGHGSRD
+97 GGRVFIYFSGHGSRD

-131 ITNDEI
+131 ITNEEI

-164 KTELQT
+164 KTALQT
-170 RSARST
+170 RSAGST
-176 PALSLTPKFASK
+176 PALSLTPKFVAK
-188 GSLDDVMACRAATNF
+188 GSLDDVMACRSATNF
-203 QTRGLFDR
+203 QTRGLFDQ
-211 ASRLGA
+211 ATRLGA

-249 RDCLLGEAKDI
+249 RDCLLGQARDT
-260 NASGAVTLEEIRE
+260 NASGAITLEEIRA
-273 CAQAKMDKKL
+273 CAQVKMDQKL
-283 PGPNPKSSNLVIRGN
+283 PGPNPKASNLVIRGN

-304 IAAPAV
+304 VATPTAP
-310 SPPEIMITAAA
+310 PPEPVMVA
-321 SPTKPQEQLSL
+321 SATPTKPPEQLAQ
-332 NKPPSEFVPT
+332 NKPPVEVVPT
-342 KPLPVKPP
+342 KPAPVSSNPLKPLPVVAAPTPTAPVSP
-350 PSVNEVITT
+350 PSVDV
-359 IPSAP
+359 
-364 AKLPEQLNQNKLPLE
+364 
-379 VAPTKPVLVTS
+379 
-390 NPVKPPPVVSTSLP
+390 
-404 TAFVNPPNVD
+404 
-414 IPLASLATLK
+414 PLASLATLK

-432 MRKLDI
+432 MRKLVV

-497 LPNQTWQ
+497 LPNQSWQ

-520 ADSERDLKTLETL
+520 ADSERDLKTLEAL

-539 PFVYALNNSSGRSA
+539 PLVYALNNPSGRSA
-553 IINYLT
+553 VINYLT
-559 GKSPDGMSERYAA
+559 GKSPDGASERYAA
-572 QIITVTEV
+572 QIITVMEV

>member
-1 MIQFFKLLLIFLL
+1 MIRLFKLLPAFLL
-14 GIYFSDPVYAQNN
+14 GIFFLGTAQAQNN

-34 IEHYRNPLTAP
+34 IEHYRNPVTAP
-45 SLLGVPADIDSAK
+45 SLLGVPADMNSAK

-67 DKNVTVILN
+67 DKNVTVIQN

-85 EAFKKVSEFGVN
+85 EAFKKVSEFGAN
-97 GGRVFIYYSGHGSRD
+97 GGRVFIYFSGHGSRD

-131 ITNDEI
+131 ITNEEI

-164 KTELQT
+164 KTALQT
-170 RSARST
+170 RSAGST
-176 PALSLTPKFASK
+176 PAISLTPKFVAK
-188 GSLDDVMACRAATNF
+188 GSLDDVMACRAATNNF
-203 QTRGLFDR
+203 QTRGLFDQ
-211 ASRLGA
+211 ATRLGA

-249 RDCLLGEAKDI
+249 RDCLLGQARDT
-260 NASGAVTLEEIRE
+260 NASGAITLEEIRA
-273 CAQAKMDKKL
+273 CAQVKMDQKL
-283 PGPNPKSSNLVIRGN
+283 PGPNPKASNLVIRGN

-304 IAAPAV
+304 VATPTAP
-310 SPPEIMITAAA
+310 PPEPVMVAAVT
-321 SPTKPQEQLSL
+321 PTKPPEQLAQ
-332 NKPPSEFVPT
+332 NKPPVGVVPT
-342 KPLPVKPP
+342 KPTP
-350 PSVNEVITT
+350 
-359 IPSAP
+359 
-364 AKLPEQLNQNKLPLE
+364 
-379 VAPTKPVLVTS
+379 VTS
-390 NPVKPPPVVSTSLP
+390 NPLKPPPVVAAP
-404 TAFVNPPNVD
+404 TPAAPVSPPSVD
-414 IPLASLATLK
+414 VPLASLATLK
-424 DIEAQRNP
+424 DIESQRNP
-432 MRKLDI
+432 IRKLDI

-497 LPNQTWQ
+497 LPNQSWQ

-520 ADSERDLKTLETL
+520 ADSERDLKTLEAL

-539 PFVYALNNSSGRSA
+539 PFVYALNNPSGRSA
-553 IINYLT
+553 VINYLT
-559 GKSPDGMSERYAA
+559 GKSPDGTSERYAA
-572 QIITVTEV
+572 QIITVMEV

>member
-1 MIQFFKLLLIFLL
+1 VIRLFKLLPSFLL
-14 GIYFSDPVYAQNN
+14 GILFLGTVHAQNN

-34 IEHYRNPLTAP
+34 IEHYRNPVTAP
-45 SLLGVPADIDSAK
+45 SLLGVPADINSAK

-67 DKNVTVILN
+67 DKNVTVIQN

-85 EAFKKVSEFGVN
+85 EAFKKVSEFGAN
-97 GGRVFIYYSGHGSRD
+97 GGRVFIYFSGHGSRD

-131 ITNDEI
+131 ITNEEI

-164 KTELQT
+164 KTALQT
-170 RSARST
+170 RSAGST
-176 PALSLTPKFASK
+176 PALSLTPKFVAK

-203 QTRGLFDR
+203 QTRGLFDQ
-211 ASRLGA
+211 ATRLGA
-217 LQENLVLISSAR
+217 LQEDLVLISSAR

-249 RDCLLGEAKDI
+249 RDCLLGQARDT
-260 NASGAVTLEEIRE
+260 NSSGAVTLEEIRA
-273 CAQAKMDKKL
+273 CAQVKMDQKL
-283 PGPNPKSSNLVIRGN
+283 PGPNPKASNLVIRGN

-304 IAAPAV
+304 IATSSAPSPEPVMVAAV
-310 SPPEIMITAAA
+310 T
-321 SPTKPQEQLSL
+321 PTKPQEQLAQ
-332 NKPPSEFVPT
+332 NKPLAE
-342 KPLPVKPP
+342 
-350 PSVNEVITT
+350 I
-359 IPSAP
+359 
-364 AKLPEQLNQNKLPLE
+364 
-379 VAPTKPVLVTS
+379 APTKPALAPS
-390 NPVKPPPVVSTSLP
+390 NPVKPSPVVMVPTVDTS
-404 TAFVNPPNVD
+404 
-414 IPLASLATLK
+414 LASLATLK

-432 MRKLDI
+432 MRKVDI

-504 IKAAGPAGV
+504 INAAGPAGV

-520 ADSERDLKTLETL
+520 ADSERDLKTLEAL

-539 PFVYALNNSSGRSA
+539 PFVYALNNPSGRSA
-553 IINYLT
+553 VINYLT
-559 GKSPDGMSERYAA
+559 RKSSDGASERYAA

>member
-1 MIQFFKLLLIFLL
+1 MIRLFKLLLALLL
-14 GIYFSDPVYAQNN
+14 GIFFTGSIQAQNN

-34 IEHYRNPLTAP
+34 IEHYRNPVTAP
-45 SLLGVPADIDSAK
+45 SLLGVPADMNSAK

-67 DKNVTVILN
+67 DKNVTVIQN

-85 EAFKKVSEFGVN
+85 EAFKKVSEFGAN
-97 GGRVFIYYSGHGSRD
+97 GGRVFIYFSGHGSRD

-131 ITNDEI
+131 ITNEEI

-164 KTELQT
+164 KTALQT
-170 RSARST
+170 RSAGST
-176 PALSLTPKFASK
+176 PVLSLTPKFVAK
-188 GSLDDVMACRAATNF
+188 GSLDDVMACRSATNF
-203 QTRGLFDR
+203 QTRGLFDQ
-211 ASRLGA
+211 ATRLGA

-249 RDCLLGEAKDI
+249 RDCLLGQARDT
-260 NASGAVTLEEIRE
+260 NASGAVTLEEIRA
-273 CAQAKMDKKL
+273 CAQVKMDQKL
-283 PGPNPKSSNLVIRGN
+283 PGPNPKASNLVIRGN

-304 IAAPAV
+304 VATPTAPPPEPVMIAAV
-310 SPPEIMITAAA
+310 T
-321 SPTKPQEQLSL
+321 PTKPPEQLAQ
-332 NKPPSEFVPT
+332 NKPPVGVVPT
-342 KPLPVKPP
+342 KPAPV
-350 PSVNEVITT
+350 SSN
-359 IPSAP
+359 SA
-364 AKLPEQLNQNKLPLE
+364 
-379 VAPTKPVLVTS
+379 
-390 NPVKPPPVVSTSLP
+390 KPPPVVVAPAPAAPVS
-404 TAFVNPPNVD
+404 PPSVD
-414 IPLASLATLK
+414 APLASLATLK

-497 LPNQTWQ
+497 LPNQSWQ

-520 ADSERDLKTLETL
+520 ADSERDLKTLEAL

-539 PFVYALNNSSGRSA
+539 PFVYALNNPSGRSA
-553 IINYLT
+553 VINYLT
-559 GKSPDGMSERYAA
+559 GKSPDGASERYAA

>member
-1 MIQFFKLLLIFLL
+1 VIRLFKLLPSFLL
-14 GIYFSDPVYAQNN
+14 GILFLGTVHAQNN

-34 IEHYRNPLTAP
+34 IEHYRNPVTAP
-45 SLLGVPADIDSAK
+45 SLLGVPADMNSAK

-67 DKNVTVILN
+67 DKNVTVIQN

-85 EAFKKVSEFGVN
+85 EAFKKVSEFGAN
-97 GGRVFIYYSGHGSRD
+97 GGRVFIYFSGHGSRD

-131 ITNDEI
+131 ITNEEI

-164 KTELQT
+164 KTALQT
-170 RSARST
+170 RSAGST
-176 PALSLTPKFASK
+176 PAISLTPKFVSK
-188 GSLDDVMACRAATNF
+188 GSLDDVMACRSATNF
-203 QTRGLFDR
+203 QTRGLFDQ
-211 ASRLGA
+211 ATRLGA

-249 RDCLLGEAKDI
+249 RDCLLGQARDT
-260 NASGAVTLEEIRE
+260 NASGAITLEEIRA
-273 CAQAKMDKKL
+273 CAQVKMDQKL
-283 PGPNPKSSNLVIRGN
+283 PGPNPKASNLVIRGN

-304 IAAPAV
+304 VAAATKP
-310 SPPEIMITAAA
+310 PPESLVVATAI
-321 SPTKPQEQLSL
+321 PTKPPEQLAQ
-332 NKPPSEFVPT
+332 NKPPV
-342 KPLPVKPP
+342 
-350 PSVNEVITT
+350 
-359 IPSAP
+359 
-364 AKLPEQLNQNKLPLE
+364 E
-379 VAPTKPVLVTS
+379 VAPTKPVPISS
-390 NPVKPPPVVSTSLP
+390 NSAKPPPVVVAPAPAAPVS
-404 TAFVNPPNVD
+404 PPSVD
-414 IPLASLATLK
+414 APLASLATLK

-520 ADSERDLKTLETL
+520 ADSERDLKTLEAL

-539 PFVYALNNSSGRSA
+539 PFVYALNNPSGRSA
-553 IINYLT
+553 VINYLT
-559 GKSPDGMSERYAA
+559 GKSPDGASERYAA

>member
-1 MIQFFKLLLIFLL
+1 MIRLFKLLPAFLL
-14 GIYFSDPVYAQNN
+14 GIFFTGSIQAQNN

-34 IEHYRNPLTAP
+34 IEHYRNPVTAP
-45 SLLGVPADIDSAK
+45 SLLGVPADMNSAK

-67 DKNVTVILN
+67 DKNVTVIQN

-85 EAFKKVSEFGVN
+85 EAFKKVSEFGAN
-97 GGRVFIYYSGHGSRD
+97 GGRVFIYFSGHGSRD

-131 ITNDEI
+131 ITNEEI

-164 KTELQT
+164 KTALQT
-170 RSARST
+170 RSAGST
-176 PALSLTPKFASK
+176 PVLSLTPKFVAK
-188 GSLDDVMACRAATNF
+188 GSLDDVMACRSATNF
-203 QTRGLFDR
+203 QTRGLFDQ
-211 ASRLGA
+211 ATRLGA

-249 RDCLLGEAKDI
+249 RDCLLGQARDT
-260 NASGAVTLEEIRE
+260 NASGAITLEEIRA
-273 CAQAKMDKKL
+273 CAQVKMDQKL
-283 PGPNPKSSNLVIRGN
+283 PGPNPKASNLVIRGN

-304 IAAPAV
+304 VATPTAPPPEPVMIAAV
-310 SPPEIMITAAA
+310 T
-321 SPTKPQEQLSL
+321 PTKPPEQLAQ
-332 NKPPSEFVPT
+332 NKPPVGVVPT
-342 KPLPVKPP
+342 KPAPV
-350 PSVNEVITT
+350 SSN
-359 IPSAP
+359 SA
-364 AKLPEQLNQNKLPLE
+364 
-379 VAPTKPVLVTS
+379 
-390 NPVKPPPVVSTSLP
+390 KPPPVVVAPAPAAPVS
-404 TAFVNPPNVD
+404 PPSVD
-414 IPLASLATLK
+414 APLASLATLK

-520 ADSERDLKTLETL
+520 ADSERDLKTLEAL

-539 PFVYALNNSSGRSA
+539 PFVYALNNPSGRSA
-553 IINYLT
+553 VINYLT
-559 GKSPDGMSERYAA
+559 GKSPDGASERYAA

>member
-1 MIQFFKLLLIFLL
+1 MIRLFKLLLALLL
-14 GIYFSDPVYAQNN
+14 GIFFTGSIQAQNN

-34 IEHYRNPLTAP
+34 IEHYRNPVTAP
-45 SLLGVPADIDSAK
+45 SLLGVPADMNSAK

-67 DKNVTVILN
+67 DKNVTVIQN

-85 EAFKKVSEFGVN
+85 EAFKKVSEFGAN
-97 GGRVFIYYSGHGSRD
+97 GGRVFIYFSGHGSRD

-131 ITNDEI
+131 ITNEEI

-164 KTELQT
+164 KTALQT
-170 RSARST
+170 RSAGST
-176 PALSLTPKFASK
+176 PALSLTPKFVAK
-188 GSLDDVMACRAATNF
+188 GSLDDVMACRSATNF
-203 QTRGLFDR
+203 QTRGLFDQ
-211 ASRLGA
+211 ATRLGA

-249 RDCLLGEAKDI
+249 RDCLLGQARDT
-260 NASGAVTLEEIRE
+260 NASGAITLEEIRA
-273 CAQAKMDKKL
+273 CAQVKMDQKL
-283 PGPNPKSSNLVIRGN
+283 PGPNPKASNLVIRGN

-304 IAAPAV
+304 VATPTAP
-310 SPPEIMITAAA
+310 PPEPVMVA
-321 SPTKPQEQLSL
+321 SAIPTKPPEQLAQ
-332 NKPPSEFVPT
+332 NKPPVEVVPT
-342 KPLPVKPP
+342 KPAPV
-350 PSVNEVITT
+350 S
-359 IPSAP
+359 
-364 AKLPEQLNQNKLPLE
+364 
-379 VAPTKPVLVTS
+379 S
-390 NPVKPPPVVSTSLP
+390 NPLKPPPVVAAP
-404 TAFVNPPNVD
+404 TPAAPVSPQSVD
-414 IPLASLATLK
+414 APLASLATLK
-424 DIEAQRNP
+424 DIESQRNP
-432 MRKLDI
+432 IRKLDI

-497 LPNQTWQ
+497 LPNQSWQ

-520 ADSERDLKTLETL
+520 ADSERDLKTLEAL

-539 PFVYALNNSSGRSA
+539 PFVYALNNPSGRSA
-553 IINYLT
+553 VINYLT
-559 GKSPDGMSERYAA
+559 GKSPDGASERYAA

>member
-1 MIQFFKLLLIFLL
+1 VIQFIKILPVFILSIFL
-14 GIYFSDPVYAQNN
+14 GAVQAENN

-34 IEHYRNPLTAP
+34 IEHYQNPVTAT
-45 SLLGVPADIDSAK
+45 SLLGVPADINSAK
-58 QIAKAMGIP
+58 LIAKAMGIP
-67 DKNVTVILN
+67 DKNVTVIQN

-85 EAFKKVSEFGVN
+85 DAFKKISEFGSN
-97 GGRVFIYYSGHGSRD
+97 GGRVFIYFSGHGTRD

-124 LSYDEEL
+124 LSYDEQL
-131 ITNDEI
+131 ITNEEI

-164 KTELQT
+164 KTALQT
-170 RSARST
+170 RSAGSASA
-176 PALSLTPKFASK
+176 PSFTPKFVTK
-188 GSLDDVMACRAATNF
+188 GSLDDVMACRNATNF
-203 QTRGLFDR
+203 QARGLFDQ
-211 ASRLGA
+211 STRLGA

-235 DEGPGAGGIATQAL
+235 DEGPGSGGVATQAL
-249 RDCLLGEAKDI
+249 RDCLLGEARDT
-260 NASGAVTLEEIRE
+260 NSSGAVTLEEIRA
-273 CAQAKMDKKL
+273 CAQTKMDNKL
-283 PGPNPKSSNLVIRGN
+283 PGPYPKSSNLIIRGN

-304 IAAPAV
+304 IAAPTTR
-310 SPPEIMITAAA
+310 PPEAVVVATVTPIKPLEPVAQ
-321 SPTKPQEQLSL
+321 TKP
-332 NKPPSEFVPT
+332 PVEFVPP
-342 KPLPVKPP
+342 KPAPV
-350 PSVNEVITT
+350 
-359 IPSAP
+359 A
-364 AKLPEQLNQNKLPLE
+364 
-379 VAPTKPVLVTS
+379 S
-390 NPVKPPPVVSTSLP
+390 NPVKPPQVVSAP
-404 TAFVNPPNVD
+404 TPAAPASPA
-414 IPLASLATLK
+414 IIEAPLASLATLK

-445 KINQDYL
+445 KINKDYL

-477 MLYPNKLDGN
+477 MLYPNKLDGD

-497 LPNQTWQ
+497 LPNQSWQ

-520 ADSERDLKTLETL
+520 ADSERDLKTLEAL

-539 PFVYALNNSSGRSA
+539 PFVYALNNPSGRSA
-553 IINYLT
+553 VINYLI
-559 GKSPDGMSERYAA
+559 GKSPDGTSERYAA

>member
-1 MIQFFKLLLIFLL
+1 MIRLFKLLPALL
-14 GIYFSDPVYAQNN
+14 FGSFFTGSIQAQNN

-34 IEHYRNPLTAP
+34 IEHYRNPVTAP
-45 SLLGVPADIDSAK
+45 SLLGVPADMNSAK

-67 DKNVTVILN
+67 DKNVTVIQN

-85 EAFKKVSEFGVN
+85 EAFEKVSEYGAN
-97 GGRVFIYYSGHGSRD
+97 GGRVFIYFSGHGSRD

-131 ITNDEI
+131 ITNEEI
-137 ASATQKLKDNVDK
+137 ASATQKLKNNVDK
-150 TIVLFDACHAGGVL
+150 TIVLFDACHAGGVI
-164 KTELQT
+164 KTALQT
-170 RSARST
+170 RSAGSI
-176 PALSLTPKFASK
+176 PAISLTPKFVAK

-203 QTRGLFDR
+203 KTRGLFDQ
-211 ASRLGA
+211 ATRLGA

-249 RDCLLGEAKDI
+249 RDCLLGQARDT
-260 NASGAVTLEEIRE
+260 NASGAVTLEEIRA
-273 CAQAKMDKKL
+273 CAQVKMDQKL
-283 PGPNPKSSNLVIRGN
+283 PGPNPKASNLVIRGN

-304 IAAPAV
+304 VATPTAP
-310 SPPEIMITAAA
+310 PPEPVVVA
-321 SPTKPQEQLSL
+321 SAIPAKPPEQLVQ
-332 NKPPSEFVPT
+332 NKPPV
-342 KPLPVKPP
+342 
-350 PSVNEVITT
+350 EVV
-359 IPSAP
+359 P
-364 AKLPEQLNQNKLPLE
+364 AKP
-379 VAPTKPVLVTS
+379 APVTS
-390 NPVKPPPVVSTSLP
+390 NPVKPPPVVVAPAPAAPVVS
-404 TAFVNPPNVD
+404 PPSVD
-414 IPLASLATLK
+414 APLASLATLK

-497 LPNQTWQ
+497 LPTQSWQ

-520 ADSERDLKTLETL
+520 ADSERDLKTLDAL

-539 PFVYALNNSSGRSA
+539 PFVYALNNPSGRSA

-559 GKSPDGMSERYAA
+559 GKSPDGASERYAA

>member
-1 MIQFFKLLLIFLL
+1 MSRILKLLPAFLL
-14 GIYFSDPVYAQNN
+14 GIFFLGTVHAQNN

-34 IEHYRNPLTAP
+34 IEHYRNPVTAP
-45 SLLGVPADIDSAK
+45 SLLGVPADMNSAK

-67 DKNVTVILN
+67 DKNVTVIQN

-85 EAFKKVSEFGVN
+85 EAFKKVSEFGAN
-97 GGRVFIYYSGHGSRD
+97 GGRVFIYFSGHGSRD

-131 ITNDEI
+131 ITNEEI

-164 KTELQT
+164 KTALQT
-170 RSARST
+170 RSAGSSS
-176 PALSLTPKFASK
+176 ALSLTPKFVAK
-188 GSLDDVMACRAATNF
+188 GSLDDVMACRTATNNF
-203 QTRGLFDR
+203 QMRGLFDQ
-211 ASRLGA
+211 ATRLGA

-249 RDCLLGEAKDI
+249 RDCLLGQARDT
-260 NASGAVTLEEIRE
+260 NASGAVTLEEIRA
-273 CAQAKMDKKL
+273 CAQVKMDQKL
-283 PGPNPKSSNLVIRGN
+283 PGPNPKASNLVIRGN

-304 IAAPAV
+304 VATPTAP
-310 SPPEIMITAAA
+310 PPEPIVVAVVT
-321 SPTKPQEQLSL
+321 PTKPPEQVAQ
-332 NKPPSEFVPT
+332 NKPPVELAPS
-342 KPLPVKPP
+342 KPP
-350 PSVNEVITT
+350 AT
-359 IPSAP
+359 
-364 AKLPEQLNQNKLPLE
+364 L
-379 VAPTKPVLVTS
+379 S
-390 NPVKPPPVVSTSLP
+390 NPVKPPPVVSIPSP
-404 TAFVNPPNVD
+404 TAPVIPTSPPSID
-414 IPLASLATLK
+414 APLASLATLK

-520 ADSERDLKTLETL
+520 ADSERDLKALEAL

-539 PFVYALNNSSGRSA
+539 PFVYALNNPSGRSGV
-553 IINYLT
+553 INYLT
-559 GKSPDGMSERYAA
+559 GKSPDGISERYGA

>member
-1 MIQFFKLLLIFLL
+1 VTNFLKLLPIFILGIFL
-14 GIYFSDPVYAQNN
+14 GAAQAENN

-34 IEHYRNPLTAP
+34 IEHYQNPVTAT
-45 SLLGVPADIDSAK
+45 SLLGVPADINSAK
-58 QIAKAMGIP
+58 LIAKSMGIP
-67 DKNVTVILN
+67 DKNVTVIQN

-85 EAFKKVSEFGVN
+85 DAFKKISEFGSN
-97 GGRVFIYYSGHGSRD
+97 GGRVFIYFSGHGTRD

-124 LSYDEEL
+124 LSYDEQL
-131 ITNDEI
+131 ITNEEI

-150 TIVLFDACHAGGVL
+150 TIILFDACHAGGVL
-164 KTELQT
+164 KTALQT
-170 RSARST
+170 RSAGST
-176 PALSLTPKFASK
+176 SASYTPKFVTK
-188 GSLDDVMACRAATNF
+188 GSLDDVMACRNATNF
-203 QTRGLFDR
+203 QTRGLFDQ
-211 ASRLGA
+211 STRLGA

-235 DEGPGAGGIATQAL
+235 DEGPGSGGVATQAL
-249 RDCLLGEAKDI
+249 RDCLLGEARDT
-260 NASGAVTLEEIRE
+260 NASGAVTLEEIRV

-283 PGPNPKSSNLVIRGN
+283 PGPYPKSSNLIIRGN
-298 RNLIPV
+298 RNLIPAIATSARPPDETAV
-304 IAAPAV
+304 IATVTPIKPSESV
-310 SPPEIMITAAA
+310 S
-321 SPTKPQEQLSL
+321 LD
-332 NKPPSEFVPT
+332 KPPVEFVPT
-342 KPLPVKPP
+342 KP
-350 PSVNEVITT
+350 
-359 IPSAP
+359 AP
-364 AKLPEQLNQNKLPLE
+364 A
-379 VAPTKPVLVTS
+379 TS
-390 NPVKPPPVVSTSLP
+390 NTTKPPPVVSVATPAAPSIP
-404 TAFVNPPNVD
+404 SSVD
-414 IPLASLATLK
+414 TPLASLATLK

-452 DLQIKSSHDGYLYL
+452 DLQIKSSHDGYLYI

-520 ADSERDLKTLETL
+520 ADSERDLKTLEAL

-539 PFVYALNNSSGRSA
+539 PFVYTLNNPSGRSA
-553 IINYLT
+553 VINYLI
-559 GKSPDGMSERYAA
+559 GKSPDGTSERYAA

>member
-1 MIQFFKLLLIFLL
+1 MIRLFKLLLALLL
-14 GIYFSDPVYAQNN
+14 GIFFTGSIQAQNN

-34 IEHYRNPLTAP
+34 IEHYRNPVTAP
-45 SLLGVPADIDSAK
+45 SLLGVPADMNSAK

-67 DKNVTVILN
+67 DKNVTVIQN

-85 EAFKKVSEFGVN
+85 EAFKKVSEFGAN
-97 GGRVFIYYSGHGSRD
+97 GGRVFIYFSGHGSRD

-131 ITNDEI
+131 ITNEEI

-164 KTELQT
+164 KTALQT
-170 RSARST
+170 RSAGST
-176 PALSLTPKFASK
+176 PALSLTPKFVAK
-188 GSLDDVMACRAATNF
+188 GSLDDVMACRSATNF
-203 QTRGLFDR
+203 QTRGLFDQ
-211 ASRLGA
+211 ATRLGA

-249 RDCLLGEAKDI
+249 RDCLLGQARDT
-260 NASGAVTLEEIRE
+260 NASGAVTLEEIRA
-273 CAQAKMDKKL
+273 CAQVKMDQKL
-283 PGPNPKSSNLVIRGN
+283 PGPNPKASNLVIRGN

-304 IAAPAV
+304 VATPTAP
-310 SPPEIMITAAA
+310 PPEPVVVA
-321 SPTKPQEQLSL
+321 SAIPAKPPEQLVQ
-332 NKPPSEFVPT
+332 NKPPV
-342 KPLPVKPP
+342 
-350 PSVNEVITT
+350 EVV
-359 IPSAP
+359 P
-364 AKLPEQLNQNKLPLE
+364 AKP
-379 VAPTKPVLVTS
+379 APVTS
-390 NPVKPPPVVSTSLP
+390 NPVKPPPVVVAPAPAAPVVS
-404 TAFVNPPNVD
+404 PPSVD
-414 IPLASLATLK
+414 ALASLATLK

-432 MRKLDI
+432 IRKLDI

-497 LPNQTWQ
+497 LPNQSWQ

-520 ADSERDLKTLETL
+520 ADSERDLKTLEAL

-539 PFVYALNNSSGRSA
+539 PFVYALNNPSGRSA
-553 IINYLT
+553 VINYLT
-559 GKSPDGMSERYAA
+559 GKSPDGASERYAA